1 MKKYQPTDA
10 ELEILQVL
18 WEKQPATVREIF
30 DKVAQKKE
38 VVYTTVLKQIQR
50 LQEKGVL
57 ERLET
62 SEGHQYRCLLDQV
75 DFQRNWLQK
84 TVDMVFDGSVSKMAM
99 HAISEKADKSEL
111 EALKIW
117 IENELKK
124 QQ

>member
-62 SEGHQYRCLLDQV
+62 NEGHQYRCLLDQV

>member
-62 SEGHQYRCLLDQV
+62 NEGHQYRCLLDQV

-84 TVDMVFDGSVSKMAM
+84 TVDMVFEGSVSKMAM

>member
-62 SEGHQYRCLLDQV
+62 NEGHQYRCLLDQV

-99 HAISEKADKSEL
+99 HAISEKVDKSEL
-111 EALKIW
+111 VALKIW